1 MTKTFVTLFLA
12 LLVTYAAYGQYGTGN
27 PEKMKQLQNRKL
39 IVVLEEE
46 SAQIIKILQTKRR
59 PDQIEKYRK
68 SVADYNAA
76 MKEVVEKLWQFDTKI
91 LYMKFTDA
99 KRLYKTDQYAVL
111 YCATVENF
119 KHVGQTGGKMHEG
132 LVWSY
137 QNLNAGR
144 DYWDKYTVMQIKL
157 VEELSKSTPVFSQ
170 NLANIFPEKSDMV
183 FGLQTLNLYIREAGK
198 RSKSCDLKQV
208 MQVNGQVLSS
218 KTLLLRKDWAYHSL
232 TDKAIKEVYPHP
244 FLLTDAGTFNN
255 LVMQGDS
262 SYAYLQIVPEIT
274 SLKNKIKINYL
285 HLIIDA
291 AEGKVLGVS
300 SPGLSEGS
308 KIITKANLKDYS
320 DYARQ

>member
-1 MTKTFVTLFLA
+1 MIRAAILFLA
-12 LLVTYAAYGQYGTGN
+12 LLYTCVAYAQYGTGN
-27 PEKMKQLQNRKL
+27 LEKMKQLQNRKL
-39 IVVLEEE
+39 IVVVEEE
-46 SAQIIKILQTKRR
+46 SAQIIKILQTKKR
-59 PDQIEKYRK
+59 PDQIDKYRK
-68 SVADYNAA
+68 SVADYNTS
-76 MKEVVEKLWQFDTKI
+76 MKEVAERLWPFDTKI

-132 LVWSY
+132 LLWSY
-137 QNLNAGR
+137 QNLNVGR

-157 VEELSKSTPVFSQ
+157 VEELSKTPAVYSQ

-183 FGLQTLNLYIREAGK
+183 FGLQTFNLYLREADK
-198 RSKSCDLKQV
+198 RSKSCELKQV
-208 MQVNGQVLSS
+208 MQVSGQVLAT

-232 TDKAIKEVYPHP
+232 TDNEIKEAYPHA
-244 FLLTDAGTFNN
+244 FLLTDASTFNN

-274 SLKNKIKINYL
+274 SSKNKIKINYL

-291 AEGKVLGVS
+291 AEGKVLGIS
-300 SPGLSEGS
+300 SPGISEGS
-308 KIITKANLKDYS
+308 KIITKSNLKDYS
-320 DYARQ
+320 SYARK

>member
-1 MTKTFVTLFLA
+1 MIRAAILFLA
-12 LLVTYAAYGQYGTGN
+12 LLYTCVAYAQYGTGN
-27 PEKMKQLQNRKL
+27 LEKMKQLQNRKL
-39 IVVLEEE
+39 IVVVEEE
-46 SAQIIKILQTKRR
+46 SAQIIKILQTKKRL
-59 PDQIEKYRK
+59 DQIEKYRK
-68 SVADYNAA
+68 SLADYNTS
-76 MKEVVEKLWQFDTKI
+76 MKEVAERLWPFDTKI

-132 LVWSY
+132 LMWSY
-137 QNLNAGR
+137 QNLNVGR

-157 VEELSKSTPVFSQ
+157 VEELSKTPAVYSQ

-183 FGLQTLNLYIREAGK
+183 FGLQTFNLYLREADK

-208 MQVNGQVLSS
+208 MQVNGQVLAT

-232 TDKAIKEVYPHP
+232 TDNEIKEAYPHA
-244 FLLTDAGTFNN
+244 FLLTDATTFNK

-274 SLKNKIKINYL
+274 SSKSKIRINYL

-291 AEGKVLGVS
+291 AEGKVLGIS

-308 KIITKANLKDYS
+308 KIITKSNLKDYS
-320 DYARQ
+320 SYARK